1 MYPRKQEAESLSGG
15 GGGGEAEPCA
25 PSRMV
30 QASPKGHPPAR
41 GAPGWPGFVAAGPAE
56 GQALASCLAFR
67 VSLASRCW
75 PWAGSSG
82 LALCQFAP
90 SSLWGLPPSPRCEH
104 RAMLPSAGPSV
115 FTSTF

>member
-1 MYPRKQEAESLSGG
+1 
-15 GGGGEAEPCA
+15 
-25 PSRMV
+25 MV

-56 GQALASCLAFR
+56 GQALASCLAFH

-90 SSLWGLPPSPRCEH
+90 SSLWGLTPLPPLRAQGDAPLCRPGRLHFHFLRCFPSEGAQGSP
-104 RAMLPSAGPSV
+104 GV
-115 FTSTF
+115 Q